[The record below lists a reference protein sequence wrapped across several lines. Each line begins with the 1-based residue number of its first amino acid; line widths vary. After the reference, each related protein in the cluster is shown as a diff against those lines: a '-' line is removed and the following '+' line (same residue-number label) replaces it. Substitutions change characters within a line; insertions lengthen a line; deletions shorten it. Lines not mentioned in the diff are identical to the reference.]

1 MMLLQ
6 QGLTEASAA
15 TPVVPVDILQR
26 YMVETDT
33 GFGRLHSLGSIVR
46 YSDTTSRW
54 DLPVVPLGT
63 HQPAWPEWLSV
74 FSRKGI

>member
-1 MMLLQ
+1 MMLMQ